1 MHLLRI
7 CVNFKATKYS
17 IQLFKKKKNKKTNR
31 NESFY
36 FTHNLPDIENRINN
50 RKHDR

>member
-17 IQLFKKKKNKKTNR
+17 IQLFKKKTKKPIAM
-31 NESFY
+31 
-36 FTHNLPDIENRINN
+36 NLFISLIIYPILKTE
-50 RKHDR
+50 

>member
-17 IQLFKKKKNKKTNR
+17 IQLFKKKIKTR
-31 NESFY
+31 KPIAM
-36 FTHNLPDIENRINN
+36 NLFISLIIYPILKTE
-50 RKHDR
+50 